1 MAPELYEEKY
11 NEKVDVYSFGM
22 CMLELTTMEYPYN
35 ECKNAAQ
42 IYKKV
47 TMVRVL
53 TGAGSDL
60 NSGSAQLN
68 CPNQPAQQGFS
79 SPPAG
84 LVQASASGGGQALC
98 QPLASASLDCVC
110 HEGYRT
116 PPSPDS
122 TLSPPALAAH
132 QGAPPA
138 GLEAVQNQELRQFI
152 ELCIQHDAEAR
163 PEARQLLKS
172 PFFESIRNGRL
183 SCPGFKSS
191 LQVRGARARM
201 HARRRLRLKEGW
213 HSLGFGQGGE
223 GGST

>member
-53 TGAGSDL
+53 WSVAHSGTWAYSWMQTYYPLHSCVQQLLIMGAAPVHAST
-60 NSGSAQLN
+60 
-68 CPNQPAQQGFS
+68 PYS
-79 SPPAG
+79 SP
-84 LVQASASGGGQALC
+84 
-98 QPLASASLDCVC
+98 
-110 HEGYRT
+110 T
-116 PPSPDS
+116 WF
-122 TLSPPALAAH
+122 ALAAAW
-132 QGAPPA
+132 QGVYCSGAPPA

-172 PFFESIRNGRL
+172 PFFESIRTGRL
-183 SCPGFKSS
+183 SCPGFKGITQHAS
-191 LQVRGARARM
+191 LHPCSDNERSHTHTHTHHPAGAEHRGGAA
-201 HARRRLRLKEGW
+201 
-213 HSLGFGQGGE
+213 SP
-223 GGST
+223 